1 MDLLDI
7 NTVCQMLGTTSR
19 TLRFYEQKGIVTSTT
34 VPFCSRRH
42 YSAEQVEHIKKVLV
56 LRALG
61 LSVAQIRK
69 LQDGNVKLSDAI
81 LEHKAELIAS
91 IVAKAKELR
100 MLDDALATI
109 EKGGSVYDP
118 TDQTPMTQ
126 SMRLEIARSFTDLFI
141 QGEYDTCF
149 AYFSD
154 MLQEYMPLSAWK
166 RVVCD
171 TVKPLGVLLHVK
183 EIESDSEVK
192 NVVNC
197 RLQYEKMGL
206 CVKIVFHRDKV
217 HGIWLNYEL

>member
-1 MDLLDI
+1 MALLDI

-19 TLRFYEQKGIVTSTT
+19 TLRFYEQKGIITSTAI
-34 VPFCSRRH
+34 PFSSRRH
-42 YSAEQVEHIKKVLV
+42 YSTEQIEHIKKVLV

-61 LSVAQIRK
+61 LSVARIHT
-69 LQDGNVKLSDAI
+69 LQKGNVELSDAI

-91 IVAKAKELR
+91 IVAKSKELR

-109 EKGGSVYDP
+109 EKGGSIYAPADH
-118 TDQTPMTQ
+118 TPITQ
-126 SMRLEIARSFTDLFI
+126 SMRLDIARSFTDLFI
-141 QGEYDTCF
+141 KGEYDACF

-171 TVKPLGVLLHVK
+171 TVKPLGMLLHVK
-183 EIESDSEVK
+183 EIESDSEVT

-206 CVKIVFHRDKV
+206 CVKIVFHRDKI

>member
-1 MDLLDI
+1 MALLDI

-19 TLRFYEQKGIVTSTT
+19 TLRFYEQKGIITSTAI
-34 VPFCSRRH
+34 PFCSRRH
-42 YSAEQVEHIKKVLV
+42 YSTEQIEHIKKVLV

-61 LSVAQIRK
+61 LSVAKIRK
-69 LQDGNVKLSDAI
+69 LQEGNVELSDAI

-109 EKGGSVYDP
+109 EKGGSIYVPADH
-118 TDQTPMTQ
+118 TPITQ
-126 SMRLEIARSFTDLFI
+126 SMRLDIARSFTDLFI
-141 QGEYDTCF
+141 KGEYEACF

-171 TVKPLGVLLHVK
+171 TVKPLGMLLHVK
-183 EIESDSEVK
+183 EIESDSEVT

-197 RLQYEKMGL
+197 RLQYKKMGL
-206 CVKIVFHRDKV
+206 CVKIVFHRDKI

>member
-1 MDLLDI
+1 MALLDI

-19 TLRFYEQKGIVTSTT
+19 TLRFYEQKGIITSTAI
-34 VPFCSRRH
+34 PFSSRRH
-42 YSAEQVEHIKKVLV
+42 YSTEQIEHIKKVLV

-61 LSVAQIRK
+61 LSVAKIRK
-69 LQDGNVKLSDAI
+69 LQEGNVELSDAI

-91 IVAKAKELR
+91 IVAKSKELR

-109 EKGGSVYDP
+109 EKGGSIFAPLDHAP
-118 TDQTPMTQ
+118 TTQ
-126 SMRLEIARSFTDLFI
+126 SMRIEIADSFITLFI
-141 QGEYDTCF
+141 KGEYEACF

-171 TVKPLGVLLHVK
+171 TVKPLGMLLHVK
-183 EIESDSEVK
+183 EIESDSEVT

-206 CVKIVFHRDKV
+206 CVKIVFHRDKI

>member
-1 MDLLDI
+1 MALLDI
-7 NTVCQMLGTTSR
+7 NAVCQMLGTTSR
-19 TLRFYEQKGIVTSTT
+19 TLRFYEEKGIITSTE

-42 YSAEQVEHIKKVLV
+42 YSNEQIEHIKKVLV

-69 LQDGNVKLSDAI
+69 LQEGNVALSDAI

-91 IVAKAKELR
+91 IVAKSKELR

-109 EKGGSVYDP
+109 EKGGSIYDP
-118 TDQTPMTQ
+118 ADHTSMTP

-141 QGEYDTCF
+141 KGEYEACF

-166 RVVCD
+166 RVVGD
-171 TVKPLGVLLHVK
+171 TIKPLGEFLHMK
-183 EIESDSEVK
+183 EIACDKDVK
-192 NVVNC
+192 NVIYSS
-197 RLQYEKMGL
+197 LQYEKLGL
-206 CVKIVFHRDKV
+206 CIKIVFHRDKV

>member
-19 TLRFYEQKGIVTSTT
+19 TLRFYEEKGIITSTE
-34 VPFCSRRH
+34 VPFSSRRH
-42 YSAEQVEHIKKVLV
+42 YSAEQMEHIKKVLV

-61 LSVAQIRK
+61 LSVARIRK
-69 LQDGNVKLSDAI
+69 LQEGNVELSDVI

-109 EKGGSVYDP
+109 EKGGNIYAP
-118 TDQTPMTQ
+118 EEHAPITQ
-126 SMRLEIARSFTDLFI
+126 NMRTEIARSFTDLFI
-141 QGEYDTCF
+141 KGEYDACF
-149 AYFSD
+149 ACFSD

-166 RVVCD
+166 RVAGD
-171 TVKPLGVLLHVK
+171 TVKPLGKLLHVK
-183 EIESDSEVK
+183 EIDCDRELK
-192 NVVNC
+192 NVVYS
-197 RLQYEKMGL
+197 RLRYEKMGL
-206 CVKIVFHRDKV
+206 CIKIVFHREKV

>member
-1 MDLLDI
+1 MALLDI
-7 NTVCQMLGTTSR
+7 NTVCQILGTTSR
-19 TLRFYEQKGIVTSTT
+19 TLRFYEQKGIITSTAI
-34 VPFCSRRH
+34 PFCSRRH
-42 YSAEQVEHIKKVLV
+42 YSDEQVEHIKKVLV

-61 LSVAQIRK
+61 LSVARIHT
-69 LQDGNVKLSDAI
+69 LQKGNVELSDAI

-91 IVAKAKELR
+91 IVAKSKELR

-109 EKGGSVYDP
+109 EKGGSIYAPADH
-118 TDQTPMTQ
+118 TPITQ
-126 SMRLEIARSFTDLFI
+126 SMRLDIARSFTDLFI
-141 QGEYDTCF
+141 KGEYEACF

-166 RVVCD
+166 RVAGD
-171 TVKPLGVLLHVK
+171 TLNPLGMLMHVE
-183 EIESDSEVK
+183 EIESDSEVT

-206 CVKIVFHRDKV
+206 CVKIVFHRDKI

>member
-1 MDLLDI
+1 MALLDI

-19 TLRFYEQKGIVTSTT
+19 TLRFYEQKGIITSTAI
-34 VPFCSRRH
+34 PFCSRRH
-42 YSAEQVEHIKKVLV
+42 YSTEQIEHIKKVLV

-61 LSVAQIRK
+61 LSVAKIRK
-69 LQDGNVKLSDAI
+69 LQEGNVELSDAI
-81 LEHKAELIAS
+81 LEHKTELIAS
-91 IVAKAKELR
+91 IVAKSKELR

-109 EKGGSVYDP
+109 EKGGSIYAPADH
-118 TDQTPMTQ
+118 TPITQ
-126 SMRLEIARSFTDLFI
+126 SMRLDIARSFTDLFI
-141 QGEYDTCF
+141 KGEYDACF

-171 TVKPLGVLLHVK
+171 TVKPLGMLLHVK
-183 EIESDSEVK
+183 EIESDSEVT

-206 CVKIVFHRDKV
+206 CIKMVFHRDKI

>member
-1 MDLLDI
+1 MALLDI
-7 NTVCQMLGTTSR
+7 NAVCQMLGTTSR
-19 TLRFYEQKGIVTSTT
+19 TLRFYEEKGIITSTE

-42 YSAEQVEHIKKVLV
+42 YSKEQIEHIKKVLV

-61 LSVAQIRK
+61 LSVAQIRR
-69 LQDGNVKLSDAI
+69 LQDGNVALSDAI

-91 IVAKAKELR
+91 IVAKSKELR

-109 EKGGSVYDP
+109 EKGGSIYDP
-118 TDQTPMTQ
+118 VDHASMTQ

-141 QGEYDTCF
+141 KDEYDACF

-166 RVVCD
+166 RVAGD
-171 TVKPLGVLLHVK
+171 TVKPLGKLLHVK
-183 EIESDSEVK
+183 GIECDKEIK
-192 NVVNC
+192 NVIYC
-197 RLQYEKMGL
+197 GLQYEKLGL
-206 CVKIVFHRDKV
+206 CIKIVFHRDKV

>member
-1 MDLLDI
+1 MTLLDI

-19 TLRFYEQKGIVTSTT
+19 TLRFYEEKGIITSTE
-34 VPFCSRRH
+34 VPFSSRRH

-69 LQDGNVKLSDAI
+69 LQDGNVELSDAI
-81 LEHKAELIAS
+81 LEHKTELLAS

-100 MLDDALATI
+100 VLDDALATI
-109 EKGGSVYDP
+109 EKGGCIYSS
-118 TDQTPMTQ
+118 TDHAPIAPD
-126 SMRLEIARSFTDLFI
+126 MRLEIARSFTDLFI
-141 QGEYDTCF
+141 KGEYDACF

-166 RVVCD
+166 RVVSD
-171 TVKPLGVLLHVK
+171 TVKPLGGLLHVK
-183 EIESDSEVK
+183 EIECDSEVK
-192 NVVNC
+192 NVVNS
-197 RLQYEKMGL
+197 RLQYEKLGL